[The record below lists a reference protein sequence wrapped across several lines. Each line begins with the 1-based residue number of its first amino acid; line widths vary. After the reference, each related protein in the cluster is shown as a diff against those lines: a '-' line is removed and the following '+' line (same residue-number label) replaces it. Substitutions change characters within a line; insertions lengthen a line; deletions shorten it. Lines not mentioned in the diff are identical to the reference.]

1 MVLGGM
7 GRYWVVLRV
16 ILGDIGW
23 QCVWLRV
30 VLVAVLEIGSGCV
43 VIVVLMVR
51 VVGDVLVQWLLYV
64 VGGLG
69 GNSDVQFGGCLVLVV
84 LAVFV
89 LVVVVLWL
97 LPVACGITTR
107 LARVWCLDMLS
118 RLCCARC
125 TGFVCSISTLI
136 WVRLKISFP
145 QFMAI

>member
-1 MVLGGM
+1 MVAVVRAWWWMVVGGWMVLGGM

-64 VGGLG
+64 V
-69 GNSDVQFGGCLVLVV
+69 
-84 LAVFV
+84 
-89 LVVVVLWL
+89 
-97 LPVACGITTR
+97 
-107 LARVWCLDMLS
+107 VWWS
-118 RLCCARC
+118 
-125 TGFVCSISTLI
+125 G
-136 WVRLKISFP
+136 W
-145 QFMAI
+145 